1 MLTDTIALVTTYNER
16 ETIGWLL
23 SHLAAIV
30 ERIIVIDDHS
40 TDQTAAIAQQYTP
53 LVFVTPQ
60 RIGIAK
66 CLLYGYQRAQYFQF
80 MNTEH
85 RYDYLI
91 QIDAGGSHYPDELF
105 RLYEARCP
113 GLVIG
118 SRYLPGSSY
127 QGNPR
132 RRIMSR
138 LASGLCNLRTGQH
151 ITDWTSGYRLF
162 SLDALRH
169 IPAPQHSKMHGYQI
183 EVLDSILRAGLPVV
197 EVPITYQAG
206 RSSFRASTALEAY
219 RAWHNLS
226 RR

>member
-1 MLTDTIALVTTYNER
+1 MLTDTIALVTTYNEHSSV
-16 ETIGWLL
+16 GWLL
-23 SHLAAIV
+23 SHLAAVV
-30 ERIIVIDDHS
+30 ERIIVVDDHS
-40 TDQTAAIAQQYTP
+40 SDQTAAIAHQYTP
-53 LVFVTPQ
+53 LVLVTPE

-66 CLLYGYQRAQYFQF
+66 CLAYGYQHARQ
-80 MNTEH
+80 MLVEH
-85 RYDYLI
+85 RYNYLL

-105 RLYEARCP
+105 RLYDARCP

-138 LASGLCNLRTGQH
+138 LAAELCNLRTGQH

-162 SLDALRH
+162 SLDALRCIA
-169 IPAPQHSKMHGYQI
+169 IPRHSKMHGYQI

-219 RAWHNLS
+219 YAWRNLS

>member
-1 MLTDTIALVTTYNER
+1 MLTDTIALVTTYNEHASV
-16 ETIGWLL
+16 GWLL

-40 TDQTAAIAQQYTP
+40 IDQTAAIALQYTP
-53 LVFVTPQ
+53 LVFVTPE

-66 CLLYGYQRAQYFQF
+66 CLKYGYQRAVLVFPSP
-80 MNTEH
+80 
-85 RYDYLI
+85 RYML

-105 RLYEARCP
+105 RLYDSRCP

-138 LASGLCNLRTGQH
+138 LAAGLCNLRTGQR

-162 SLDALRH
+162 SIDALYH
-169 IPAPQHSKMHGYQI
+169 ISDPQHSKMHGYQI
-183 EVLDSILRAGLPVV
+183 EVLDAILRAGLPVA

-206 RSSFRASTALEAY
+206 RSSFRSSTALEAY
-219 RAWHNLS
+219 RAWRNLS